1 MKIDKNHSQLECV
14 SRLSPA
20 VGGRGCVEMLA
31 CAGDRS
37 VEMLACAGDGSVE
50 KRRVDPV

>member
-1 MKIDKNHSQLECV
+1 
-14 SRLSPA
+14 
-20 VGGRGCVEMLA
+20 MLA